1 MSVVFIILCTWRLAS
16 PARGKKRYVLSP
28 SLLPRLGAV
37 AVTVTTTP
45 RLIGSVGSRPV
56 SGVVW
61 GDACVPGF
69 GCGLARESVGAGW
82 GSASLLSVCLLA
94 FACLLAWS
102 RSESRWG
109 ERGAGP

>member
-1 MSVVFIILCTWRLAS
+1 MHMAIGLTCE
-16 PARGKKRYVLSP
+16 GKRYVLSP

-61 GDACVPGF
+61 GDACIPGF
-69 GCGLARESVGAGW
+69 GCGLARESVGGV
-82 GSASLLSVCLLA
+82 GFEVGL
-94 FACLLAWS
+94 
-102 RSESRWG
+102 
-109 ERGAGP
+109 